1 MGQPKVYEVS
11 FLTRKGCTNGWGIHV
26 KARSER
32 DAVLIASD
40 LWKRDEE
47 LSAKR
52 TFGMMA
58 RVVPPAEDD
67 YPPNVF
73 FRY

>member
-11 FLTRKGCTNGWGIHV
+11 FMTKRGGVQGWGIHLE
-26 KARSER
+26 ARSAKAAIA
-32 DAVLIASD
+32 DAKAKWAAD
-40 LWKRDEE
+40 GE
-47 LSAKR
+47 LNVMHP
-52 TFGMMA
+52 FGMMA